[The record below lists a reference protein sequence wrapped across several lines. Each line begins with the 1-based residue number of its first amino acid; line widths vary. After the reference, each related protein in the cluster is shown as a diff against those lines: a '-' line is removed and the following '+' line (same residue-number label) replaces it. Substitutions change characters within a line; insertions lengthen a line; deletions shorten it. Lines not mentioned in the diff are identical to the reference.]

1 MNYPNMDMDAS
12 FELMWE
18 ELGPFLGDDRKE
30 TVKIGYQSGWAAH
43 NMLMAGVTMQ
53 AGKHVLN

>member
-1 MNYPNMDMDAS
+1 MDMDAS

-53 AGKHVLN
+53 VGKCVLN